1 MSNLS
6 YRTTGDYLIPELTIE
21 KPPTTPLGKYGM
33 MRRTYLKQHR
43 GGTYQSLLLSGRL
56 NEHLQE
62 IDQTAQERIELL
74 MNQLLENEPAPEKE
88 KDPIGWA
95 AHMNMLHQIAEE
107 TVLNELIY
115 S

>member
-1 MSNLS
+1 MSNLL
-6 YRTTGDYLIPELTIE
+6 YRTEGDYLIPELTIE
-21 KPPTTPLGKYGM
+21 KPPTVLLGKYGM

-43 GGTYQSLLLSGRL
+43 GGTYQSLLLSDQL

-62 IDQTAQERIELL
+62 IEQTAQERIELL

-95 AHMNMLHQIAEE
+95 AHMNILHQMAEE
-107 TVLNELIY
+107 TVLSELIY

>member
-1 MSNLS
+1 MVAIGLV
-6 YRTTGDYLIPELTIE
+6 PELTAKAARQASLGAGAKVLKTYSYELTE
-21 KPPTTPLGKYGM
+21 KD
-33 MRRTYLKQHR
+33 
-43 GGTYQSLLLSGRL
+43 
-56 NEHLQE
+56 LQE

-74 MNQLLENEPAPEKE
+74 IDQLLENEPAPEKE

-107 TVLNELIY
+107 TVLSELIY

>member
-1 MSNLS
+1 MSNLL
-6 YRTTGDYLIPELTIE
+6 YRQAGDYLIPELTIE
-21 KPPTTPLGKYGM
+21 KPPTVLLGKYGM

-43 GGTYQSLLLSGRL
+43 GGTYQSLLLSDQL

-62 IDQTAQERIELL
+62 IEQTAQERIELL
-74 MNQLLENEPAPEKE
+74 MNQLLENKPAPEKK

-95 AHMNMLHQIAEE
+95 AHMNMLHQMAEE
-107 TVLNELIY
+107 TVLSELIY